1 MSLPPRS
8 PASPISRIFAVSDTE
23 TLQTLCGPHHR
34 NLERLEQR
42 LEDYQLRAESQGGGI
57 MLFGLA
63 EGVSIAE
70 FALGAYLQKV
80 TSGTKPG
87 ELEFDGAINGALS
100 RLMQSAGPIKGLKVK
115 VQAQT
120 AGQTAYLSALQNE
133 EAGLVFGVGPAGTG
147 KTFLAVAIGAAE
159 LATGRRDRLIVARP
173 AVEAGEKLGFLP
185 GDLEDKVDPYMLPI
199 WDSLREL
206 FGQEQLDRRRL
217 RGEIE
222 VAPLAFMRGRT
233 LKNAFVIIDEAQN
246 ATIPQMKMVLTR
258 LGRNSRMVVTGDP
271 SQVDL
276 PSKQPSGLRH
286 ALNILKGVDG
296 VRQMYLS
303 RSDVVRHDLVSRI
316 VDAYDKAEKQ
326 SPPDGQADER

>member
-23 TLQTLCGPHHR
+23 TLLTLCGPHHR

-70 FALGAYLQKV
+70 FALGAYQQKI
-80 TSGTKPG
+80 TSGVTPG
-87 ELEFDGAINGALS
+87 ELEFDGAINSALS
-100 RLMQSAGPIKGLKVK
+100 RLMQSSGPIKGLKVK
-115 VQAQT
+115 VQPQT

-133 EAGLVFGVGPAGTG
+133 DAGLVFGVGPAGTG
-147 KTFLAVAIGAAE
+147 KTFLAVAVGAAE
-159 LATGRRDRLIVARP
+159 LASGRRDRLIVARP
-173 AVEAGEKLGFLP
+173 AVEAGENLGFLP

-271 SQVDL
+271 TQVDL
-276 PSKQPSGLRH
+276 PTRQPSGLRH
-286 ALNILKGVDG
+286 ALSILQDVDG

-316 VDAYDKAEKQ
+316 VDAYDRAESQ
-326 SPPDGQADER
+326 QPSARGDRND

>member
-8 PASPISRIFAVSDTE
+8 PASQISRIFAVSDTE

-80 TSGTKPG
+80 TSGTAPG

-185 GDLEDKVDPYMLPI
+185 GDLEDKVDPYMLPSGI
-199 WDSLREL
+199 HCASCSVRNNSTVAA
-206 FGQEQLDRRRL
+206 F
-217 RGEIE
+217 E
-222 VAPLAFMRGRT
+222 V
-233 LKNAFVIIDEAQN
+233 K
-246 ATIPQMKMVLTR
+246 
-258 LGRNSRMVVTGDP
+258 
-271 SQVDL
+271 
-276 PSKQPSGLRH
+276 
-286 ALNILKGVDG
+286 
-296 VRQMYLS
+296 S
-303 RSDVVRHDLVSRI
+303 RSHRSPSCVVVRSKTRSLLSTKRRT
-316 VDAYDKAEKQ
+316 
-326 SPPDGQADER
+326 PPFRR